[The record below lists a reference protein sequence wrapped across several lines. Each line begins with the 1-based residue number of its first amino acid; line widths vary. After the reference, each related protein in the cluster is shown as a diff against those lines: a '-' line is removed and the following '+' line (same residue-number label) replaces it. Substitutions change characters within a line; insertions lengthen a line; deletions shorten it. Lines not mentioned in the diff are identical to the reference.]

1 MKGGIILN
9 YGFKPTTHGEA
20 LIAACMDLGAPLK
33 ITRAAVGSGL
43 AGGSLANT
51 HALVHYIADAGITDR
66 RHDGNRLFLS
76 VQYCNNAHPEIGDF
90 VLSEFIVYAQD
101 PETGQETDFLYAT
114 LGDSRQPVP
123 AFRNGFPASVWT
135 YPVIL
140 TVSGDLQVNVTAS
153 PGLVTS
159 LDLQDSIELLKLE
172 IMTNTLTLPLATDA
186 GDPLLTSSGTPLLAV
201 YHPDSRAAILAEL
214 AALEGRMSGRIAE
227 TADGLAADCAAAS
240 MRDRAYADGRVLAL
254 ERAVDDKLEAQTVE
268 TEEQIQTAKS
278 KTEAAKAEL
287 TGQIAAAKTEAVS
300 AAETAADT
308 KIAAHNNSEDAH
320 PDFLRLAEN
329 TFVPPQDPPPPDPIP

>member
-51 HALVHYIADAGITDR
+51 HALVHYIADADIGER
-66 RHDGNRLFLS
+66 RHEGNRLFLS
-76 VQYCNNAHPEIGDF
+76 VQYRNDAHPEIEDF

-101 PETGQETDFLYAT
+101 PKTGTDTDLLYGT
-114 LGDSRQPVP
+114 LGDGRQPVP

-153 PGLVTS
+153 PGLVTFI
-159 LDLQDSIELLKLE
+159 DLQEAIDRLE
-172 IMTNTLTLPLATDA
+172 TEFDQ
-186 GDPLLTSSGTPLLAV
+186 
-201 YHPDSRAAILAEL
+201 
-214 AALEGRMSGRIAE
+214 
-227 TADGLAADCAAAS
+227 
-240 MRDRAYADGRVLAL
+240 
-254 ERAVDDKLEAQTVE
+254 KLEALKKQLIYRIANDIWKHNTDDDSHFNFL
-268 TEEQIQTAKS
+268 IAD
-278 KTEAAKAEL
+278 AAL
-287 TGQIAAAKTEAVS
+287 SPPYIGLPVP
-300 AAETAADT
+300 
-308 KIAAHNNSEDAH
+308 EDA
-320 PDFLRLAEN
+320 
-329 TFVPPQDPPPPDPIP
+329 QDILDDYIDVSNWWKTQGT

>member
-51 HALVHYIADAGITDR
+51 HALIHYIADADIADR
-66 RHDGNRLFLS
+66 RHEGNQLFLS
-76 VQYCNNAHPEIGDF
+76 VQYRNDAHPEIEDF

-101 PETGQETDFLYAT
+101 PETGQDTDLLYAT

-135 YPVIL
+135 FPLVL

-159 LDLQDSIELLKLE
+159 LDLQDAIDRLKLE
-172 IMTNTLTLPLATDA
+172 IMTNDLTLPLATDT
-186 GDPLLTSSGTPLLAV
+186 GDPLLMSSGTPLLAV
-201 YHPDSRAAILAEL
+201 YHPDRSTAVLAEL
-214 AALEGRMSGRIAE
+214 AALAGRLSGHIAE
-227 TADGLAADCAAAS
+227 TAKSLSANCATAS
-240 MRDRAYADGRVLAL
+240 MRDQAYADGRVLAL
-254 ERAVDDKLEAQTVE
+254 EQVVDKK
-268 TEEQIQTAKS
+268 IQT
-278 KTEAAKAEL
+278 EKAEAI
-287 TGQIAAAKTEAVS
+287 TATVTVASENAAAQ
-300 AAETAADT
+300 
-308 KIAAHNNSEDAH
+308 IAAHNSDTGAH
-320 PDFLRLAEN
+320 PAFLHLAEN
-329 TFVPPQDPPPPDPIP
+329 TILPDPEPPVPIP